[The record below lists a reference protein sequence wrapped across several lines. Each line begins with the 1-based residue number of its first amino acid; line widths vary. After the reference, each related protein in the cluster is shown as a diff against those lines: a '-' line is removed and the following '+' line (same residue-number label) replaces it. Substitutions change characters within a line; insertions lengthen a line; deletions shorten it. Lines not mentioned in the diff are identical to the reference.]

1 MKGMNGWTRFAY
13 VGISGA
19 LPIVMI
25 LVPTIGGAQTPEP
38 PLEPPS
44 PSTTE
49 SSSPAKKERPV
60 GYSDLLL
67 NVRELEQEIEHEI
80 EEIIHTA
87 DEKRKPGKRT
97 EPADDVLTQIREHE
111 WSRYVKTLL
120 TMPDWIDL
128 GFENRTRFETMDH
141 PVNRSAAAGGG
152 RTDAQIALRSRLRT
166 QLGGNGPLRI
176 LFEGQDARSFLD
188 RDPGDFRNATTV
200 NEFDVLQLFGSLTAR
215 NLFGTGLRT
224 DVHVGRMTLDFGRR
238 RLVAR
243 NDYRN
248 TTNAFDGVHWYLA
261 KDGAWRLRAFFT
273 EPVTRFLDSADSV
286 NHKNTFWGAYAES
299 RYFPWLKGDIY
310 YLGLN
315 DRRTSDVNEHR
326 TYSTIGFRLFKD
338 DKPGE
343 LDYELESTYQFGTK
357 GREDHFAYFQ
367 HLDLGYTFDV
377 AWTPRIV
384 LHGDYASGDRDP
396 NDGKSRR
403 FDSLFGARRFE
414 YMPTGI
420 VGPFFRT
427 NLTGGGWRL
436 IVAPAKG
443 WVLQIKQR
451 FWYLAESRDF
461 FGSSGLRDTTGGSG
475 RNLGHDLE
483 LRAQWFISNNLDFD
497 VGWWHWFKGSYF
509 ERLPPTAGLPAGGE
523 KDTDYFYIQMR
534 VRM

>member
-1 MKGMNGWTRFAY
+1 MKGMKGWARIASI
-13 VGISGA
+13 GISGTLA
-19 LPIVMI
+19 IVMMS
-25 LVPTIGGAQTPEP
+25 VPTIVGAQTPAP
-38 PLEPPS
+38 PPESPS
-44 PSTTE
+44 PSASE
-49 SSSPAKKERPV
+49 SSSPAQKERPL

-120 TMPDWIDL
+120 TMPDWVDL
-128 GFENRTRFETMDH
+128 GFENRTRFESYDH
-141 PVNRSAAAGGG
+141 PVNRSAAVGGG

-188 RDPGDFRNATTV
+188 GDPGDFRNTTTV
-200 NEFDVLQLFGSLTAR
+200 NEFDVLQLFGSITAR

-224 DVHVGRMTLDFGRR
+224 DIHVGRMTLDFGRR

-248 TTNAFDGVHWYLA
+248 TTNAFDGVHWYLD

-273 EPVTRFLDSADSV
+273 EPVTRFLDRADSA
-286 NHKNTFWGAYAES
+286 NHKNTFWGVYAES
-299 RYFPWLKGDIY
+299 RYFPWLKADVY

-315 DRRTSDVNEHR
+315 DRRVPNVNEHR

-343 LDYELESTYQFGTK
+343 LDYELESTYQFGTR

-367 HLDLGYTFDV
+367 HLDLGYTFDLP
-377 AWTPRIV
+377 WKPRLV
-384 LHGDYASGDRDP
+384 LHSDYASGDGDP
-396 NDGKSRR
+396 TDGKSRR
-403 FDSLFGARRFE
+403 FDTLFGARRFE

-427 NLTGGGWRL
+427 NLTGGGWRV
-436 IVAPAKG
+436 IVTPAKG
-443 WVLQIKQR
+443 WILQIKQR

-461 FGSSGLRDTTGGSG
+461 FGSSGLRDTTGGAG
-475 RNLGHDLE
+475 RSLGHDLE

-509 ERLPPTAGLPAGGE
+509 DRLPSTAGLPPGGE
-523 KDTDYFYIQMR
+523 KDTDYFFFQMR

>member
-1 MKGMNGWTRFAY
+1 M
-13 VGISGA
+13 
-19 LPIVMI
+19 
-25 LVPTIGGAQTPEP
+25 
-38 PLEPPS
+38 
-44 PSTTE
+44 
-49 SSSPAKKERPV
+49 
-60 GYSDLLL
+60 GYSNLLL

-200 NEFDVLQLFGSLTAR
+200 NEFDVLQLFGSITAR

-224 DVHVGRMTLDFGRR
+224 DVHFGRMTLDFGRR

-315 DRRTSDVNEHR
+315 DRRTPDVNEHR
-326 TYSTIGFRLFKD
+326 TYSTVGFRLFKD

-443 WVLQIKQR
+443 WILQIKQR